1 MDDHVTIKKKHLQ
14 RPIFRLRCLVKQLEK
29 GDINVVDLKKNIEY
43 AASVLEA
50 VYIDETR
57 KLLDTEDELSDIQI
71 DSVPSEV
78 RDWLASTFTRKMGM
92 TKRKP
97 EEKPKFR
104 SIVHAVQA
112 GIFVDRMYRRSSSIS
127 GLVYPAAVI
136 ITLKDVDKW
145 SFDVFALNDAS
156 GEHSLKFMM
165 YELFTRY
172 DLINRFKIPV
182 PCLISFAEALE
193 VGYSKHKN
201 PYHNLIHAADVT
213 QTVHYILLHTGLMH
227 WLNELE
233 ILAMV
238 FAAAIH
244 DYEHTGT
251 TNNFHIQTRSDVAI
265 LYNDR
270 SVLENHHVSAVY
282 RLMQEDEMNILANLS
297 KDDWRDLR
305 NLVIEM
311 VLSTDMSGHFQQIKT
326 IRSTL
331 QQPEGIDKA
340 KAMSLILHA
349 ADISHPAKTWELHHR
364 WTMALMEEF
373 FRQGDKEAE
382 LGLPFSPLCDR
393 KSTLVAQS
401 QIGFI
406 DFIVEPTFSLLMD
419 STEKIVT
426 PLIEE
431 AIKTENSPFASNS
444 SPNIGSV
451 NVGDALKRLT
461 IKSNISDKSNSS
473 DYSLATVDLKGFKNN
488 LVDIIQQ
495 NKERWKELAAQE
507 LLQREKELQKRRSFL
522 RRHEH
527 DAEKNANLTCKF
539 SNMEGISASP
549 NMSCASVSVPRE
561 ADVRCFVY
569 KPASLDPTQSGEN
582 MDTSENKEDVLK
594 HEKRRQKRKPF
605 LRRQDHNTGKKTN
618 LTSKCS
624 NMRGGISAPDI
635 TFSSV
640 SVPREDD
647 IKCFIYRSASL
658 DSAHPEESK
667 NTDTSE
673 IKEIFSIHQGQ
684 ICVDPDL
691 KILSCEAG
699 TAGENSQEINAQPL
713 SRPSS
718 PGSTL
723 KQISPKP
730 SEDVLKNEKELQKK
744 SFVRRQDQT
753 ARKSTNLTSKFSNMR
768 RITAQSNTSISSL
781 FQHRGADMRCFFYKS
796 ASLDSAHPGETKNTD
811 TTKYKEIMSIHQ
823 GQIFVDPDVKV
834 LSRGARTA
842 GENSQEINKKSF
854 SRASTP
860 GSTLKQISSRPS
872 SRESIRKSSTK
883 SNVDQKK
890 VTRSRKKTQPGMPL
904 NSNISKGSL
913 FLSNRLSKRGS
924 LFMAL
929 SYLLAMGLY
938 NLGN

>member
-57 KLLDTEDELSDIQI
+57 KLLDTEDELSDIHI

-92 TKRKP
+92 TKRRP

-112 GIFVDRMYRRSSSIS
+112 GIFVDRMYRRSSNLS
-127 GLVYPAAVI
+127 GLVYPSSVI
-136 ITLKDVDKW
+136 VTLKDVDKW

-156 GEHSLKFMM
+156 GEHSLKFMI

-182 PCLISFAEALE
+182 SCLISFAEALE
-193 VGYSKHKN
+193 VGYSKYKN

-213 QTVHYILLHTGLMH
+213 QTVHYILLHTGIMH

-251 TNNFHIQTRSDVAI
+251 TNNFHIQT
-265 LYNDR
+265 
-270 SVLENHHVSAVY
+270 
-282 RLMQEDEMNILANLS
+282 
-297 KDDWRDLR
+297 RDLR

-406 DFIVEPTFSLLMD
+406 DFIVEPTFSLLTD
-419 STEKIVT
+419 STEKIVI

-431 AIKTENSPFASNS
+431 ATKSENCPFAANS
-444 SPNIGSV
+444 SPNTGSLNIG
-451 NVGDALKRLT
+451 DTLKRPT
-461 IKSNISDKSNSS
+461 VKSNIGDKSNSS
-473 DYSLATVDLKGFKNN
+473 DYSLATVDLKSFKNN

-495 NKERWKELAAQE
+495 NKERWKELAAQGEPE
-507 LLQREKELQKRRSFL
+507 LRKNSEEVINTAEEK
-522 RRHEH
+522 
-527 DAEKNANLTCKF
+527 C
-539 SNMEGISASP
+539 
-549 NMSCASVSVPRE
+549 
-561 ADVRCFVY
+561 DV
-569 KPASLDPTQSGEN
+569 
-582 MDTSENKEDVLK
+582 
-594 HEKRRQKRKPF
+594 
-605 LRRQDHNTGKKTN
+605 
-618 LTSKCS
+618 
-624 NMRGGISAPDI
+624 
-635 TFSSV
+635 
-640 SVPREDD
+640 
-647 IKCFIYRSASL
+647 
-658 DSAHPEESK
+658 
-667 NTDTSE
+667 
-673 IKEIFSIHQGQ
+673 IH
-684 ICVDPDL
+684 
-691 KILSCEAG
+691 
-699 TAGENSQEINAQPL
+699 
-713 SRPSS
+713 
-718 PGSTL
+718 
-723 KQISPKP
+723 
-730 SEDVLKNEKELQKK
+730 
-744 SFVRRQDQT
+744 
-753 ARKSTNLTSKFSNMR
+753 
-768 RITAQSNTSISSL
+768 
-781 FQHRGADMRCFFYKS
+781 
-796 ASLDSAHPGETKNTD
+796 
-811 TTKYKEIMSIHQ
+811 HQ
-823 GQIFVDPDVKV
+823 
-834 LSRGARTA
+834 
-842 GENSQEINKKSF
+842 
-854 SRASTP
+854 
-860 GSTLKQISSRPS
+860 
-872 SRESIRKSSTK
+872 
-883 SNVDQKK
+883 
-890 VTRSRKKTQPGMPL
+890 
-904 NSNISKGSL
+904 
-913 FLSNRLSKRGS
+913 
-924 LFMAL
+924 
-929 SYLLAMGLY
+929 
-938 NLGN
+938 

>member
-1 MDDHVTIKKKHLQ
+1 MGSTATEIEELENTSFKYLIGEQTEKMWQQLKG
-14 RPIFRLRCLVKQLEK
+14 ILRCLVKQLEK

-349 ADISHPAKTWELHHR
+349 ADISHPAKSWELHHR

-451 NVGDALKRLT
+451 NIGDALKRLT

-507 LLQREKELQKRRSFL
+507 LLQHEKELQKRRSFL
-522 RRHEH
+522 RRDEH
-527 DAEKNANLTCKF
+527 DAEKNANLTSKF

-582 MDTSENKEDVLK
+582 MDTSENKEILSIHQGQIFIDPELKVLPREAGKTGENCQEINVQPLSRSSSPGSTLKQISHRPSGKDVLK

-605 LRRQDHNTGKKTN
+605 LRRQDQNTGKKTN

-658 DSAHPEESK
+658 DSAQPEESK
-667 NTDTSE
+667 NMDTLQT
-673 IKEIFSIHQGQ
+673 KEIFSIHQGQ

-718 PGSTL
+718 SGSTL

-730 SEDVLKNEKELQKK
+730 SEDVLKNEKELRKK

-753 ARKSTNLTSKFSNMR
+753 ARKSTNLASKFSNMR

-781 FQHRGADMRCFFYKS
+781 FQ
-796 ASLDSAHPGETKNTD
+796 
-811 TTKYKEIMSIHQ
+811 
-823 GQIFVDPDVKV
+823 
-834 LSRGARTA
+834 
-842 GENSQEINKKSF
+842 
-854 SRASTP
+854 
-860 GSTLKQISSRPS
+860 
-872 SRESIRKSSTK
+872 
-883 SNVDQKK
+883 
-890 VTRSRKKTQPGMPL
+890 
-904 NSNISKGSL
+904 
-913 FLSNRLSKRGS
+913 
-924 LFMAL
+924 
-929 SYLLAMGLY
+929 
-938 NLGN
+938 